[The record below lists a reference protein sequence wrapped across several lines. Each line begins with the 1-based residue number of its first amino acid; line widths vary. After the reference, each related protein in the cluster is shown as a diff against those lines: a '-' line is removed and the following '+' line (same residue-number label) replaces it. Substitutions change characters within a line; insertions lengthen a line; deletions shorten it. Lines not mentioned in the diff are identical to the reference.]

1 MHDDMKSILIIG
13 GTKGIGL
20 SISDIFL
27 KEGYI
32 VISGSRKNVNP
43 FRNKNFY
50 SLKVDVKDELSIN
63 NFFLDVIKISKN
75 ISVLINNVGVSE
87 WRPIEKINKKFMDN
101 MFYTN
106 LYSSVFCIQKSI
118 YRFKNLKSI
127 INISSIAGKRGTA
140 NNSIYCATKF
150 ALNGITQALSKELG
164 KKNIRVNSICP
175 VLIDTP
181 GLRSAMRKKYSPG
194 YKNYKKFVSN
204 FINAQSAIGS
214 LPSAHDVAEMC
225 LFLSSNKS
233 KSITGQNINL
243 DCGVFPQ

>member
-1 MHDDMKSILIIG
+1 MHDDIKSILIIG

-32 VISGSRKNVNP
+32 VISGSRKKINP
-43 FRNKNFY
+43 FKNKNFY

-87 WRPIEKINKKFMDN
+87 WRPIEKINKKFMDD

-106 LYSSVFCIQKSI
+106 LYSSIFCIQKSI
-118 YRFKNLKSI
+118 HRFKNLKSI

-164 KKNIRVNSICP
+164 RKKIRVNSICP

-194 YKNYKKFVSN
+194 YKNYKRFISN
-204 FINAQSAIGS
+204 FINTQSATGS
-214 LPSAHDVAEMC
+214 LPSAYDVAEMC

>member
-1 MHDDMKSILIIG
+1 MHDNIKSILIIG

-27 KEGYI
+27 KEGYN
-32 VISGSRKNVNP
+32 VISGSRRIINP
-43 FRNKNFY
+43 FKNKNFY
-50 SLKVDVKDELSIN
+50 SLKVDVKNETSIN
-63 NFFLDVIKISKN
+63 NFFLNVTKISKN

-87 WRPIEKINKKFMDN
+87 WRPIEKINKKFMDD
-101 MFYTN
+101 MFHTN
-106 LYSSVFCIQKSI
+106 FYSSIFCIKKSI
-118 YRFKNLKSI
+118 NKFKSLKSI

-150 ALNGITQALSKELG
+150 ALNGITQALAKELG

-175 VLIDTP
+175 VLVDTP

-194 YKNYKKFVSN
+194 YNNYEKFISN
-204 FINAQSAIGS
+204 FIDEQSAIGS
-214 LPSAHDVAEMC
+214 LPSANDIAEMC
-225 LFLSSNKS
+225 LFLSSDKS
-233 KSITGQNINL
+233 KSITGQNINI